1 MTSRTIAQP
10 AVQLG
15 QEIDALLAVEPPH
28 NRIVF
33 VSAFVALRTILRLR
47 DRLLARFQAGCQL
60 RLTVG
65 IDLGG
70 TSRDVL
76 QELLRWNCEVFVF
89 HNPIVRATF
98 HPKIYLFEGP
108 HQSTLILGSNNLT
121 DGGFY
126 TNYEAAVR
134 HDFELPADA
143 LDRTR
148 IIEPLLPFIEPA
160 VGATVQQL
168 TQQLIDTLAA
178 RGMLPTEVEA
188 RQNRRNQAQRQQR
201 PAEQV
206 PANPFAAVAPPNPP
220 LLPQAIRAQEP
231 AVAAAQPPEQQPVE
245 ALGPRPVGGLLVWR
259 KVLPQTDALQVPEGT
274 HHVGGVRL
282 TQAKFE
288 NPPGQRIDQTTYFRN
303 LFRDFQWEHEGGG
316 HRDQEITFVPMRV
329 FIRGQDHGIRN
340 FEISHKPT
348 GEAGQANYT
357 TILRWGRDFTP
368 TITQE
373 NVTGLTL
380 SLYETPGADAPYL
393 LDLT

>member
-1 MTSRTIAQP
+1 MRSRTIAQP

-15 QEIDALLAVEPPH
+15 QEIDALLAVEPPY

-33 VSAFVALRTILRLR
+33 VSAFVALRTLLRLR

-98 HPKIYLFEGP
+98 HPKIYLFEGTNR
-108 HQSTLILGSNNLT
+108 STLILGSNNLT

-134 HDFELPADA
+134 YDFELPADTQ
-143 LDRTR
+143 DRTR
-148 IIEPLLPFIEPA
+148 IIKPLLPFIEPDA
-160 VGATVQQL
+160 GATVQQL
-168 TQQLIDTLAA
+168 TQQLIETLAA

-188 RQNRRNQAQRQQR
+188 RQACRNQAQRQQR
-201 PAEQV
+201 PPEQA
-206 PANPFAAVAPPNPP
+206 PANPFLAVAVPAPP
-220 LLPQAIRAQEP
+220 LLPQGIRAQEP
-231 AVAAAQPPEQQPVE
+231 AAAQAQPEAQAAE
-245 ALGPRPVGGLLVWR
+245 RALASRPEGGLLLWR
-259 KVLPQTDALQVPEGT
+259 KTLPQTDALQVPEGT

-288 NPPGQRIDQTTYFRN
+288 NPPGSRIDQTTYFRN
-303 LFRDFQWEHEGGG
+303 VFRDFQWEHEGGG
-316 HRDQEITFVPMRV
+316 HRNQERTFVPMRV
-329 FIRGQDHGIRN
+329 FIRGRDYGIRN
-340 FEISHKPT
+340 LEISHKPS

-357 TILRWGRDFTP
+357 TILRWGREFTP
-368 TITQE
+368 TILRE
-373 NVTGLTL
+373 NVTDTVL
-380 SLYETPGADAPYL
+380 SLYETPEADAPFL
-393 LDLT
+393 LELV